1 MSIVKRSTIKILI
14 VLLAIGLLLVP
25 VVSAGK
31 FLNYGPIQGIAKT
44 IPSVKNNPA
53 SYQAGIPEKTPSGIA
68 VINESINLG
77 LTIPPTPAFSN
88 FNHQIIPKDY
98 AIRIAVESI
107 GNSIILTSDPVAT
120 LTTQCLGYITANN
133 IRNQFWV
140 VELSGTPTDP
150 KAWTGRIRYIDSRTG
165 EIALPPS
172 HVSIT
177 VTIDAK
183 TGKIIN

>member
-1 MSIVKRSTIKILI
+1 MGQSRELLKQSLQLKYNPVFFQPIIL
-14 VLLAIGLLLVP
+14 
-25 VVSAGK
+25 
-31 FLNYGPIQGIAKT
+31 
-44 IPSVKNNPA
+44 
-53 SYQAGIPEKTPSGIA
+53 EKTPSVIA
-68 VINESINLG
+68 VINESLDLG
-77 LTIPPTPAFSN
+77 LPIPRNPAFSN
-88 FNHQIIPKDY
+88 FDHQIIPKDY

-120 LTTQCLGYITANN
+120 LTSQCMGYITANN

-150 KAWTGRIRYIDSRTG
+150 NAWIGRIRYIDSRTG
-165 EIALPPS
+165 KIAPPPS
-172 HVSIT
+172 HVCMT